1 MHSQE
6 VNLVL
11 RRNETCS
18 VGFYIVLLWLT
29 STHVSS
35 MCHSLFL
42 TDGKTQS
49 QRTRG
54 RSEHLIISQSL
65 NLTHTYVNNIKD
77 VCKIVQLAFFRAH
90 LTTSTKLRFLEEL
103 KSSII
108 VPYNMKAHCTRYQRN
123 RSKCSCPDYYIF
135 FMCRPKGT
143 FSFCYI
149 PTHSQTKGSSPHV
162 ILSKP
167 FLLYF

>member
-11 RRNETCS
+11 RRKETCF
-18 VGFYIVLLWLT
+18 VGFYIVLLT

-54 RSEHLIISQSL
+54 RSEYLIISQSL

-77 VCKIVQLAFFRAH
+77 GCKIVQLASYRAH

-108 VPYNMKAHCTRYQRN
+108 APWNMKAHSTRYQRN
-123 RSKCSCPDYYIF
+123 RSKCSCPDCYIF
-135 FMCRPKGT
+135 VMCRPKGT

-149 PTHSQTKGSSPHV
+149 PTHSQTTGQLPHV

-167 FLLYF
+167 FVLYF

>member
-11 RRNETCS
+11 RRNGTCS

-29 STHVSS
+29 STRVSS

-54 RSEHLIISQSL
+54 RSEYLIISQSL
-65 NLTHTYVNNIKD
+65 NLTHTYVNNITD
-77 VCKIVQLAFFRAH
+77 VCKIVQLALFRAH
-90 LTTSTKLRFLEEL
+90 LTISTKLRFLEEL

-108 VPYNMKAHCTRYQRN
+108 APYNTKAHCTRHQRN
-123 RSKCSCPDYYIF
+123 RSQCSCPDYYIF

-143 FSFCYI
+143 FAFCYI
-149 PTHSQTKGSSPHV
+149 PTHSQTKG
-162 ILSKP
+162 
-167 FLLYF
+167 